1 MLASYTDAE
10 GARHELMAWGGA
22 ASSTLVVDH
31 ELSRRAAPRL
41 VAHLAADEPAE
52 NAMVLCEE
60 YLPRARTGVCRFREL
75 EPEDLCRP
83 PALESRGQRE
93 ASHEQVRVSGSRCSG
108 GEVFMLAPQRSSGSL
123 PQLRWWRLEAGMRR
137 AAVSLRE
144 AVGALEDYEPVRAL
158 TEAAIERARPGDGL
172 SRSTLRAELARVQR
186 SPIILNRALRE
197 AVLASVRGGGLSMSE
212 IAIRCGRVK
221 HDSRGNESGETS
233 WLARRLGLLPEGG
246 QSTPTPWVHSEVL
259 GLIARQ
265 GLGMAPREVEL

>member
-10 GARHELMAWGGA
+10 GGRHELLAWSGA
-22 ASSTLVVDH
+22 ASSTLVVDR
-31 ELSRRAAPRL
+31 ELSPCAAPRL

-52 NAMVLCEE
+52 NAMVVCEE
-60 YLPRARTGVCRFREL
+60 YLPRARAGSCRFRAL

-83 PALESRGQRE
+83 PALQSRGRPE
-93 ASHEQVRVSGSRCSG
+93 PSHEHVRVPQCNG
-108 GEVFMLAPQRSSGSL
+108 GEVFMLAPQRNSGSL
-123 PQLRWWRLEAGMRR
+123 PQLRWWRLDAGMRC

-158 TEAAIERARPGDGL
+158 TEAAIERAGPGDGL
-172 SRSTLRAELARVQR
+172 SRTTLRAELARVQR

-197 AVLASVRGGGLSMSE
+197 AVLASVRRGGLSMSE

-221 HDSRGNESGETS
+221 HDSRGNVSGETS